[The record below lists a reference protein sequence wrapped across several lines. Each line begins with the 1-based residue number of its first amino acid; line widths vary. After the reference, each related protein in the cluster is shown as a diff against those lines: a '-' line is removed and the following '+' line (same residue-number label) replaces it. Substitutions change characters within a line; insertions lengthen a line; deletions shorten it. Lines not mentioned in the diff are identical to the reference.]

1 MQWVSSWYINHTR
14 WDILTVL
21 VVDVE
26 FILTGAS
33 TGRAPDPPPR
43 QAGQF
48 FLFWAYKCAKI
59 GSLTPM
65 EIQNI
70 HLWPTLEKILAT
82 PFKDAELYEGC
93 WITWML
99 EWMMLNC
106 ITYVWFVWRV
116 LNLYEHVFVFVWTI
130 LNLYKGCTFCIN
142 DCEFACRMLNIHE
155 GCWI

>member
-33 TGRAPDPPPR
+33 TGRSPDPPPR

-116 LNLYEHVFVFVWTI
+116 LNLYEHLYLYERYWICIKDVHFVWMI
-130 LNLYKGCTFCIN
+130 VNLH
-142 DCEFACRMLNIHE
+142 A
-155 GCWI
+155 GCWIYMKDVESR